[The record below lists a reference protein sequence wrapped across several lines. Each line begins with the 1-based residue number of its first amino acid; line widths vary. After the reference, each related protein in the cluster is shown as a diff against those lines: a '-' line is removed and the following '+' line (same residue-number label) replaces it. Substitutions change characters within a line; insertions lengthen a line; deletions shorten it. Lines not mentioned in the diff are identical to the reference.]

1 MHLLVSY
8 VLVSV
13 KDLFLLAEQW
23 VCNTD
28 TRVNLPSCQLADLG
42 SISHAAV
49 DDIKECMLLDGIQG
63 ETGVQDDLT
72 STTCV
77 LSAARRRFGVDA
89 PKGTG
94 KVSNGHV
101 N

>member
-1 MHLLVSY
+1 
-8 VLVSV
+8 
-13 KDLFLLAEQW
+13 
-23 VCNTD
+23 
-28 TRVNLPSCQLADLG
+28 
-42 SISHAAV
+42 
-49 DDIKECMLLDGIQG
+49 MLLDGIQG

-94 KVSNGHV
+94 KVSNGHA